1 MATLA
6 STTGISMVAFRFAA
20 ETEPRLPAEIV
31 VGRVHAIL
39 DLLVLGCAA
48 LDTLDDSDITGRRP
62 DYLHWGGVG
71 SHRARTIREGIRVQS
86 ISYSNPLEQV
96 LLALLSKPR
105 ASGVAGFLQFFLT
118 IGQERAERRERIQ
131 QSQIKTALQ
140 DATLEFA
147 VDKATAKAVFQ
158 ELEMEAKHAQN
169 RRDEVLFALEIIA
182 AQRRV
187 AEVNPTVKVWELRDA
202 LNYIKGEPALI
213 EGARD
218 LQTLELS
225 IEIIEPGIDGQART
239 NGRRG

>member
-6 STTGISMVAFRFAA
+6 STIGISMVAFKFAA
-20 ETEPRLPAEIV
+20 DTEPRLPAEIAI
-31 VGRVHAIL
+31 GRVGAML

-48 LDTLDDSDITGRRP
+48 LDTLDDSDITGKRP

-71 SHRARTIREGIRVQS
+71 SYRARAIREGIRVQS

-105 ASGVAGFLQFFLT
+105 ASGVAGFLQFLLT

-147 VDKATAKAVFQ
+147 VDKKTAKAVFQ
-158 ELEMEAKHAQN
+158 ELEIEAKHAQN
-169 RRDEVLFALEIIA
+169 RRNEVMFALEIIE

-187 AEVNPTVKVWELRDA
+187 AGVNPTVKVWELRDA
-202 LNYIKGEPALI
+202 LNYIKGQTSLI
-213 EGARD
+213 EGVRD
-218 LQTLELS
+218 LETLDLS
-225 IEIIEPGIDGQART
+225 ITIIEPGFDGQSPT
-239 NGRRG
+239 DGRRE